1 METELCLRR
10 WKKKK
15 KLQYILKTD
24 TVTEKSFILSPSQPF
39 YLSAVEKFYIQGDSQ
54 IIKK

>member
-1 METELCLRR
+1 MSKKMKK
-10 WKKKK
+10 KKKK